1 MSLGERLRRLREDR
15 GWTQTEVA
23 DRLNVSSVTVN
34 RYESGERNPGSDM
47 LIALADLFRVS
58 IDYLLG
64 RSDVPTVLPDATQT
78 PHLPEPDQHKVHF
91 YVQPRDSVL
100 GQLTA
105 HEQETYLEMCKLP
118 QSPFGGTQNAGT
130 DGMTDD
136 VIVALV
142 RVLEIVK
149 DNDDR
154 LGRVPRKR
162 KPREDGER

>member
-1 MSLGERLRRLREDR
+1 MGLGERLRRLREDR

-34 RYESGERNPGSDM
+34 RYESGERNPGFDT

-58 IDYLLG
+58 VDYLLG
-64 RSDVPTVLPDATQT
+64 RTDVPTLAPDAVHT
-78 PHLPEPDQHKVHF
+78 PRLPEADQHQEYF

-105 HEQETYLEMCKLP
+105 REQETYLEMCKLP
-118 QSPFGGTQNAGT
+118 QSPFGGTQNTGT

-149 DNDDR
+149 DNEDR
-154 LGRVPRKR
+154 LGRAPRKR
-162 KPREDGER
+162 R